1 MTLPYDALIAIL
13 LGALDDH
20 EREAAVVYRATE
32 PLEAGEKAN
41 VPGLDVAAA
50 RRSLLAFV
58 DREPS
63 ANWSHSSRYLMVD
76 LETGALTS
84 VEARL
89 PPFGPASERHW
100 ALVHKGQSVPE
111 GVVQLPPNTRDR
123 KSHNTGGS

>member
-1 MTLPYDALIAIL
+1 M
-13 LGALDDH
+13 
-20 EREAAVVYRATE
+20 
-32 PLEAGEKAN
+32 
-41 VPGLDVAAA
+41 PGLDIAAA

-76 LETGALTS
+76 LETGELTS

-111 GVVQLPPNTRDR
+111 GVVQLPPNMRDR
-123 KSHNTGGS
+123 ENHNTGGS